1 MPLKVKIHRW
11 IKGLLTGDRAA
22 KRRIKKN
29 KNLLNFFPRMLP
41 KCGAKLV
48 SDLIPGLKLHRIKS
62 ELYLAK

>member
-1 MPLKVKIHRW
+1 MPLEVKIHRW

-41 KCGAKLV
+41 KCGAKLII
-48 SDLIPGLKLHRIKS
+48 DAIPGLKGTVQRDGS
-62 ELYLAK
+62 GRN